1 MTEISGTS
9 SGSRSAQGPQ
19 DKAQGQASAN
29 GPDGDGADAS
39 YRWIAL
45 ANTTAAMFMSALD
58 GSIVLIALPPIFR
71 GIHLDPL
78 AGGSITYLLWMIM
91 GYRLVQAV
99 LVVTLGRLGD
109 MFGRVRIYNMGFAVF
124 TVASVLLSFDPFIG
138 THAAMWLI
146 GWRVVQAVGGSML
159 MANSAAILTDAFP
172 ASKRG
177 FALGLNQVAALA
189 GMFIGLVAG
198 GLLSAWDWRAVFW
211 VNVPV
216 GIFGTFWAYL
226 KLRDNG
232 VRGGGKID
240 WWGNVTFAVGLSALL
255 IGITNGIQPYH
266 GHTMGWTNPS
276 VIALIGGGVVLLVA
290 FVFIETRIAEPMFQ
304 LGLFRIR
311 EFAAGNAA
319 GLAVSVAR
327 GGLQFVLI
335 IWLQGIWLPLHG
347 YDYSDTPL
355 WAGIFLLPMT
365 VGMLVAGPV
374 SGLISDRIGVRGLA
388 TSGMLV
394 FAGSFIGL
402 LLLPVQFPYWA
413 FAVLITLNGIGGGMF
428 AAPNSSSIMSSVPA
442 SQRGAASGMRSTFQ
456 NSGTALSI
464 GIFFSLMVMG
474 LSSHLPAA
482 LSSGLQQHGVSAQA
496 AAQVTSLPPVSSLFA
511 AMLGVNP
518 IQHLLSTNGVLS
530 TLSPANQQ
538 VLTGREFFP
547 NLLSGPFHQGLV
559 VVFAVAAGLGL
570 LAALASL
577 LRGKRQIAGPE
588 EVLAAAA
595 TTSGSESLATEVAE
609 ISTELS
615 GIPEIPETSSG
626 KGK

>member
-1 MTEISGTS
+1 VSEISGPRKAAAS
-9 SGSRSAQGPQ
+9 GPQ
-19 DKAQGQASAN
+19 DSQGN
-29 GPDGDGADAS
+29 VGATPEHDTR
-39 YRWIAL
+39 YQWVAL

-78 AGGSITYLLWMIM
+78 AGGSISYLLWMIM

-124 TVASVLLSFDPFIG
+124 TVASVLLSFDPFSG
-138 THAAMWLI
+138 GHAAMWLI

-172 ASKRG
+172 ASRRG
-177 FALGLNQVAALA
+177 FALGINQVAALA

-266 GHTMGWTNPS
+266 GQTMGWNNPE
-276 VIALIGGGVVLLVA
+276 VIALLVGGVALLIA
-290 FVFIETRIAEPMFQ
+290 FVVIETRIAEPMFQ
-304 LGLFRIR
+304 LSLFRIR

-319 GLAVSVAR
+319 GLAVSIAR

-335 IWLQGIWLPLHG
+335 IWLQGIWLPIHG

-365 VGMLVAGPV
+365 VGMLVAGPI

-402 LLLPVQFPYWA
+402 MLLPVQFPYWA
-413 FAVLITLNGIGGGMF
+413 FAMLITLNGIGGGMF
-428 AAPNSSSIMSSVPA
+428 AAPNSSSIMGSVPA
-442 SQRGAASGMRSTFQ
+442 AQRGAASGMRSTFQ

-464 GIFFSLMVMG
+464 GIFFTLMVTG
-474 LSSHLPAA
+474 LSSRLPTA
-482 LSSGLQQHGVSAQA
+482 LASGLQAHGVSAQVA
-496 AAQVTSLPPVSSLFA
+496 HQVASLPPVSSLFA

-518 IQHLLSTNGVLS
+518 VQHLLSTNGALS
-530 TLSPANQQ
+530 SLSPANQQ
-538 VLTGREFFP
+538 FLTGHDFFP
-547 NLLSGPFHQGLV
+547 NLISGPFHDGLV
-559 VVFAVAAGLGL
+559 VVFAVAAALGL

-577 LRGKRQIAGPE
+577 LRGKRRPLLGDVAAAGP
-588 EVLAAAA
+588 ASP
-595 TTSGSESLATEVAE
+595 TTDVAE
-609 ISTELS
+609 V
-615 GIPEIPETSSG
+615 SSG